1 MAMPED
7 SSMEV
12 PVNLAVD
19 CVVRNAME
27 KLVEKQADLRN
38 KSFQRK
44 KELAKYFE
52 ETRRQLISLLALVRW
67 QKKRL
72 KVTKQCD
79 DLIENLR
86 LHHWHMH
93 TTSERLCIASEELAY
108 QHRTPMY
115 DMRTAV
121 DVLASGTYNGLPDM
135 EMQKIIT
142 PKVTDAEKEQVIKR
156 LDFLIRTELLNMKIP
171 ADLSKVEVKDGR
183 LTLQA
188 DDEFELVLSLRLD
201 QSPHP
206 FKVDKVQLLVKAQG
220 GPLPACDGLVP
231 LIENRMMHNQEPLV
245 EAVTI
250 LGDCARFRTWQ
261 ILNSQAQG
269 PLFSPKVDVETS
281 TNGNSFT
288 VYYWQDSQAPVS
300 FESLMTSAVRKN
312 TVETKANVSADSRI
326 KIKNPCIIFMSTKEG
341 HSRVQIK
348 HSPPL
353 VDEDG
358 KIVEIHVNRSSLSLE
373 SVIQDVL
380 KLHSSCRLRLLHKR
394 LSEYECLLRD
404 CDIAVTMTPTGNE
417 LVVHVEGKPRVSIV
431 SDYKSGELEARD
443 LLLTDSAP
451 TYEKLQ
457 TGLHRALL
465 RTGDDSVAQVLIAW
479 RSYDILNIVTGLAPS
494 FGLKPAFKLLTYS
507 HSQSIQLNDL
517 VNEKKPGIFLQLPGC
532 SILDSGYKD
541 PSKPLPKPSSQ
552 DVWALMVQYDAYEGK
567 FHFSLLILSVSKG
580 AKPVIEKLDVDK
592 IPLQSWPP
600 ASSQNQEPR
609 TKKRKVTGP
618 IETSS
623 VEKIA
628 RIQLAKVSE
637 IVSKRIRFMQLEKQL
652 DMQRIK
658 WRSVGDVILLHLHA
672 SLLQSRELRLYL
684 EPKSASF
691 VAGGCSGWKAEM
703 TITTSYHEHY
713 KHPSEILP
721 TIKRVGFLEEVVEE
735 GGSNTL
741 TLNFPNIHCE
751 SIRMLQQIVQGL
763 SHIARLAHRIME
775 IFDPAHSE
783 EYKDLQGTLAIEAMG
798 HTCIVL
804 RMIESRQLISI
815 RYRLRGGFAVS
826 IGNEVHPLTGNAE
839 IALDSEQDIVDILTS
854 IVSMQVLLDIVKEL
868 PTNPGDV
875 TLFSHHLDGL
885 CVIFRGMFGFYIRYT
900 DIYSISDATVCTPRF
915 ASKGMVEQDEWS
927 YKFPPTSFS
936 SFMDTIWP
944 IPDWQNVI
952 SFIVDHITALDYN
965 SLLAEG
971 QNVLVPEREQG
982 YLPPIPH
989 FTGKSS
995 SLVCSRAHVQKTI
1008 ELAYQHIVVSFMH
1021 IYGNWL
1027 ISKVNTSTTNRIAPA
1042 PPAQSAPP
1050 APPAHPA
1057 SAPSTFI
1064 VRGRHIFSLELT
1076 QKGMPQWNGV
1086 EKLRLKVEN
1095 AGAAA
1100 EKTKETLTDAD
1111 VKTIE
1116 SIFEEAI
1123 NESCSMNRLRS
1134 FLNLLSFPVA
1144 VIHSFCEIWR
1154 EISIMYKQVAE
1165 VALAPVFLVD
1175 TAETKE
1181 KVAAG
1186 IRKGALTPS
1195 PRSDSV
1201 SCILHDNTKDEATFV
1216 LRLWMNETPAVE
1228 VQLIYAYTQ
1237 SKMFSGTITVL
1248 PVGSSR
1254 EASATE
1260 MAETILKLTA
1270 NPTPVP
1276 AGQLW
1281 SSVKNIL
1288 GQFQAPPPPAPAI

>member
-7 SSMEV
+7 SSIEV

-27 KLVEKQADLRN
+27 KLIEKQSDLRN

-52 ETRRQLISLLALVRW
+52 ETRRQLIALLALVRW

-142 PKVTDAEKEQVIKR
+142 PKVTEAEKEEVIKR

-183 LTLQA
+183 LVLQA

-220 GPLPACDGLVP
+220 GPLPSCEGLVP

-288 VYYWQDSQAPVS
+288 VYYWQDSQSPVS
-300 FESLMTSAVRKN
+300 FESLMTSAVRKS
-312 TVETKANVSADSRI
+312 TVENKANVTADSRI
-326 KIKNPCIIFMSTKEG
+326 KVKNPCIIFMSTKEG

-358 KIVEIHVNRSSLSLE
+358 KVAEIHVNRSSLSLE

-380 KLHSSCRLRLLHKR
+380 KLHSSCRLRLLYNR
-394 LSEYECLLRD
+394 LAEHDCLLRD
-404 CDIAVTMTPTGNE
+404 CDISVSMVPKGNE

-431 SDYKSGELEARD
+431 ADYKSGELEARD
-443 LLLTDSAP
+443 LLFTDSAP
-451 TYEKLQ
+451 SYEKLQ

-479 RSYDILNIVTGLAPS
+479 RSNDILNIIAGLAPS
-494 FGLKPAFKLLTYS
+494 YGFKPTFKLLTYS
-507 HSQSIQLNDL
+507 HSQSTQLSDL
-517 VNEKKPGIFLQLPGC
+517 VNEKNPGVFLQLPGC
-532 SILDSGYKD
+532 PILDSGYKD
-541 PSKPLPKPSSQ
+541 VSKPLPKPSSQ
-552 DVWALMVQYDAYEGK
+552 DVWTLLVQYDAFESR
-567 FHFSLLILSVSKG
+567 FQFSLLILSVSKG
-580 AKPVIEKLDVDK
+580 AKAVVEKLDVDK
-592 IPLQSWPP
+592 ISLNSWP
-600 ASSQNQEPR
+600 AVSSQSEEPR
-609 TKKRKVTGP
+609 TKRRKVDGAVKST
-618 IETSS
+618 S
-623 VEKIA
+623 VEQTAKV
-628 RIQLAKVSE
+628 QLAKVSE
-637 IVSKRIRFMQLEKQL
+637 LVSKRVRLMQLEKQL

-684 EPKSASF
+684 EPKSTCF
-691 VAGGCSGWKAEM
+691 VAGGSSGWKAEM
-703 TITTSYHEHY
+703 TITSSFNDHY
-713 KHPSEILP
+713 KHPKEVLP
-721 TIKRVGFLEEVVEE
+721 VIKKIGFLEEVVEE
-735 GGSNTL
+735 GGGNAL

-763 SHIARLAHRIME
+763 SHVARLAHRVME
-775 IFDPAHSE
+775 IFDPAHSD
-783 EYKDLQGTLAIEAMG
+783 EYKDLQSTLAIEAIG

-804 RMIESRQLISI
+804 RMLESRELICI

-826 IGNEVHPLTGNAE
+826 IGSQVHPLTGNVE
-839 IALDSEQDIVDILTS
+839 IALDSEQDVVDILTS

-868 PTNPGDV
+868 PTNPGDI
-875 TLFSHHLDGL
+875 TLYSHHLDGL
-885 CVIFRGMFGFYIRYT
+885 CIIFRGVFGLYIRFT
-900 DIYSISDATVCTPRF
+900 DIYSISDATVCTPRL
-915 ASKGMVEQDEWS
+915 ATKGMADQDDWS
-927 YKFPPTSFS
+927 YKFPPTTFS

-944 IPDWQNVI
+944 IPDWANVI
-952 SFIVDHITALDYN
+952 NFMVEHISALDYN
-965 SLLAEG
+965 SLIAEG
-971 QNVLVPEREQG
+971 QNVMVPERQEG
-982 YLPPIPH
+982 YMPPIPH

-995 SLVCSRAHVQKTI
+995 SLVCSRAHLQKAI
-1008 ELAYQHIVVSFMH
+1008 ELAYQHVVVSFMH
-1021 IYGNWL
+1021 IYGNWM
-1027 ISKVNTSTTNRIAPA
+1027 ISKVNSSAPNRAA
-1042 PPAQSAPP
+1042 AVAAAAAPP
-1050 APPAHPA
+1050 APPTSPT
-1057 SAPSTFI
+1057 SI
-1064 VRGRHIFSLELT
+1064 VRGRHIFSLEVT
-1076 QKGMPQWNGV
+1076 GK
-1086 EKLRLKVEN
+1086 
-1095 AGAAA
+1095 
-1100 EKTKETLTDAD
+1100 
-1111 VKTIE
+1111 
-1116 SIFEEAI
+1116 
-1123 NESCSMNRLRS
+1123 RLRS
-1134 FLNLLSFPVA
+1134 A
-1144 VIHSFCEIWR
+1144 H
-1154 EISIMYKQVAE
+1154 
-1165 VALAPVFLVD
+1165 
-1175 TAETKE
+1175 
-1181 KVAAG
+1181 
-1186 IRKGALTPS
+1186 
-1195 PRSDSV
+1195 
-1201 SCILHDNTKDEATFV
+1201 
-1216 LRLWMNETPAVE
+1216 
-1228 VQLIYAYTQ
+1228 
-1237 SKMFSGTITVL
+1237 
-1248 PVGSSR
+1248 
-1254 EASATE
+1254 
-1260 MAETILKLTA
+1260 
-1270 NPTPVP
+1270 
-1276 AGQLW
+1276 
-1281 SSVKNIL
+1281 
-1288 GQFQAPPPPAPAI
+1288 